1 MSRINTNVSSLY
13 AQQGLAQSQQALNKT
28 LQRLSTGLRINSGE
42 DDPAGLIASQQ
53 LKSEIAG
60 ISQAV
65 SNSQRANNV
74 IATAEG
80 ALNEVSSLL
89 QSIKG
94 LTVQAANS
102 GAMSS
107 DEIAANQLQLDS
119 AVQSITRISETTTF
133 AGLHLIDGSL
143 SYLTSGLDSNA
154 IQALDISQANLGSNT
169 SMPVQVN
176 VLTSAQQANLEFG
189 ASSIA
194 KSVTL
199 EVTGNNGTQTLTFT
213 SGTAASAIAYAINT
227 TSDSTGVVAKMN
239 NTANTAS
246 GIAFASTGFGSKSFV
261 TVAAQA
267 GTFATTDVKG
277 NAQTRVVGRDAV
289 ATVNGALTVGDGL
302 QLKLN
307 TSSLDL
313 DMTLGK
319 NFGAGKTSFAITGG
333 GALFQL
339 GAQVA
344 SNQQVSIGIQSVAA
358 SKLGNGDVGLLS
370 DIVTG
375 GKSSLVSGQAAAASQ
390 IIDTAI
396 NQVSVLRG
404 RLGAFQQDTL
414 DTNINSL
421 NVALE
426 NVTSANSSI
435 ADADFAAETANLTRS
450 QILVQAGTSVL
461 STANSSPQ
469 TVLSLLQGH

>member
-13 AQQGLAQSQQALNKT
+13 AQQGLSKSQGALSTT
-28 LQRLSTGLRINSGE
+28 LQRLSTGLRINSGA
-42 DDPAGLIASQQ
+42 DDPSGLIASQQ
-53 LKSEIAG
+53 LKAEIAG
-60 ISQAV
+60 ITQAV

-80 ALNEVSSLL
+80 ALNEVSNLL
-89 QSIKG
+89 QSVKG
-94 LTVQAANS
+94 LVVQAANS
-102 GAMSS
+102 GAMSA
-107 DEIAANQLQLDS
+107 DEIKANQLQLDS

-143 SYLTSGLDSNA
+143 DYLTSGVSNSA
-154 IQALDISQANLGSNT
+154 VSALSISQANFGANPDL
-169 SMPVQVN
+169 PVQLN
-176 VLTSAQQANLEFG
+176 VLTSARQANLEFG
-189 ASSIA
+189 ASSIGA
-194 KSVTL
+194 SVTL
-199 EVTGNNGTQTLTFT
+199 EISGNQGTQTLTFT

-227 TSDSTGVVAKMN
+227 VSDSTGVTAKMTN
-239 NTANTAS
+239 AGTVAS
-246 GIAFASTGFGSKSFV
+246 GITFVSDGFGSSSFV
-261 TVAAQA
+261 SIQAQK
-267 GTFATTDVKG
+267 GTFQTEDTLG
-277 NAQTRVVGRDAV
+277 NPSLRTVGRDAV

-313 DMTLGK
+313 DMTLNK
-319 NFGAGKTSFAITGG
+319 SFGAGQTSFAITGG

-339 GAQVA
+339 GAEVT

-358 SKLGNGDVGLLS
+358 NKLGNGDVGFLS

-375 GKSSLVSGQAAAASQ
+375 GSSSLVAGQAAQASK
-390 IIDTAI
+390 IIDAAI
-396 NQVSVLRG
+396 NEVSVFRG
-404 RLGAFQQDTL
+404 RLGAFQQSTL
-414 DTNINSL
+414 NTNISSL
-421 NVALE
+421 GIALE

-435 ADADFAAETANLTRS
+435 ADADFAAETANLTRA